1 MTIGVG
7 ARIAALLL
15 FLHGLI
21 EIAGPIALAFNP
33 RVQTEG
39 RFEGGPF
46 GLALLGVVWGLTS
59 LVAGWGVRHRRKWA
73 LMLGVL
79 MSAITMAAAV
89 DILPAGLVD
98 TILAAPVLVLLLYRW
113 FGSEKVGE

>member
-1 MTIGVG
+1 MTIRVG

-15 FLHGLI
+15 SLHGLI

-33 RVQTEG
+33 RVQTG
-39 RFEGGPF
+39 SGFEGGPF
-46 GLALLGVVWGLTS
+46 GLALLGAVWGLTH
-59 LVAGWGVRHRRKWA
+59 LAAGWGIWHRRKWA

-89 DILPAGLVD
+89 DILPTGLGD
-98 TILAAPVLVLLLYRW
+98 TVLAAPVLALSLYLW
-113 FGSEKVGE
+113 FRSEKVGE